1 MLNAVKGTMAVSC
14 KLNLPKI
21 LGGALYSVRD
31 EIPVREVEKI
41 VTFRKGKGT
50 DNKNKQFY
58 ILIPGR
64 SKILLFSKIFIP
76 VLRPTQPP
84 VQCA

>member
-1 MLNAVKGTMAVSC
+1 MAMSC

-21 LGGALYSVRD
+21 LGGALYSVRG
-31 EIPVREVEKI
+31 ETQVREAENI

-50 DNKNKQFY
+50 DNNNTQSR

-64 SKILLFSKIFIP
+64 GKILLFSKIFIP
-76 VLRPTQPP
+76 VLKPTQLPI
-84 VQCA
+84 Q

>member
-1 MLNAVKGTMAVSC
+1 MSSSVKVTMTMSC

-21 LGGALYSVRD
+21 LGGALYSVRG
-31 EIPVREVEKI
+31 ETQVREVEKI
-41 VTFRKGKGT
+41 FTFRKGKDT
-50 DNKNKQFY
+50 DNNNKQFC

-84 VQCA
+84 IQ

>member
-1 MLNAVKGTMAVSC
+1 MLSAVKGTMAMSC

-21 LGGALYSVRD
+21 LGGALYSVRG
-31 EIPVREVEKI
+31 ETQAREVEKI

-50 DNKNKQFY
+50 DNHNKQFC

-64 SKILLFSKIFIP
+64 SKILLFSKIFIS

-84 VQCA
+84 IQ

>member
-1 MLNAVKGTMAVSC
+1 MLSAVKCTTVMSC

-21 LGGALYSVRD
+21 LGGALYSVRG
-31 EIPVREVEKI
+31 ETQVREVEKL

-50 DNKNKQFY
+50 DNNNKQFC

-76 VLRPTQPP
+76 VLKPTQSLIH
-84 VQCA
+84 

>member
-1 MLNAVKGTMAVSC
+1 MLSTVKGTMAGSC
-14 KLNLPKI
+14 RLNLPKI
-21 LGGALYSVRD
+21 LGGALYSVKG
-31 EIPVREVEKI
+31 EIQVSEVEKI

-50 DNKNKQFY
+50 DNNNKQFC

-76 VLRPTQPP
+76 VLRPTQPLI
-84 VQCA
+84 Q